1 MKNSSTNIIRL
12 AVMLLLV
19 FAFSGCAL
27 GGRWLNATIT
37 PDLSQPQENKPQE
50 NLPTTSPGDPTTT
63 PTSTPTTTPGADENI
78 TPATKVDSPDASND
92 TQAEDLLNLINTLD
106 AANQAGDPLDDL
118 P

>member
-19 FAFSGCAL
+19 FALSGCAL

-50 NLPTTSPGDPTTT
+50 NLPTTSPGD
-63 PTSTPTTTPGADENI
+63 PTTTPGADENI

>member
-19 FAFSGCAL
+19 FTLSGCAL

-37 PDLSQPQENKPQE
+37 PDLSQPQE